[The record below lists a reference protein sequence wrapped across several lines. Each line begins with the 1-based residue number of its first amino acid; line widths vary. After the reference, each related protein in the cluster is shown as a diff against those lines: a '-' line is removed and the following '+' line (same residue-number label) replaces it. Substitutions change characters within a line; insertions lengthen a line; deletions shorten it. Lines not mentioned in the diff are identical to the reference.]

1 MARACD
7 VAAFIIDMIGRNPNE
22 DLVTNLRLNKLLYFA
37 QVGSKDILGYLLID
51 DDFEAWPYGPVVPAV
66 YNMYKR
72 YGRNG
77 IATADFDKASLTR
90 QEQLYLLDVLR
101 TFKDDSTSA
110 LVKKSHQVNGP
121 WDIVTKKREKII
133 PKEAMAVYC
142 TKNPLINAFKTKYKD
157 SDFVGYRDADGHLVL
172 PKELDNA

>member
-1 MARACD
+1 MAKACD

-37 QVGSKDILGYLLID
+37 QVGGKDILGYLLID
-51 DDFEAWPYGPVVPAV
+51 DDFVAWPYGPVVPAV
-66 YNMYKR
+66 CNMYKR

-110 LVKKSHQVNGP
+110 LVKKSYQINGP
-121 WDIVTKKREKII
+121 WDIVRKKEKKLYLKKQWRFI
-133 PKEAMAVYC
+133 
-142 TKNPLINAFKTKYKD
+142 
-157 SDFVGYRDADGHLVL
+157 VL
-172 PKELDNA
+172 KIL